1 MVMHAC
7 SAEAELLRHAGVEV
21 WQMNETGATLRAL
34 VALGRRARDEFL
46 VLSKADLV
54 RASDG
59 PAPGTIPDVE
69 GHTLL

>member
-21 WQMNETGATLRAL
+21 FHVNETGATLRAL

-46 VLSKADLV
+46 LLSKADLGL
-54 RASDG
+54 ASDG
-59 PAPGTIPDVE
+59 PAPGTVPGVE
-69 GHTLL
+69 GQTLL